1 MKDKK
6 EESESKEEKGGS
18 MAKIVIIVVLS
29 VVLAGG
35 SAGAALYFSGIFSK
49 NEEVATSETSG
60 GNTTAPNAVRQR
72 ALYIPL
78 DPPFVVN
85 LDDNGTL
92 RFMQINVSI
101 MARRKEVIEE
111 IGANTPR
118 IKNDL
123 LMLFARQK
131 YSELALVDERERLRK
146 EALQLVQDV
155 MQEISGTRG
164 VEELFFL
171 PQPAGFSI
179 RASVCRQ
186 PAAPGRYRE
195 GNGTPACS
203 ASR

>member
-6 EESESKEEKGGS
+6 KESDAKDEKESKEEKGGS
-18 MAKIVIIVVLS
+18 AMKIVIIVVLS

-35 SAGAALYFSGIFSK
+35 SAGAALYFSGVFDK
-49 NEEVATSETSG
+49 KEEVARNETHGDDAS
-60 GNTTAPNAVRQR
+60 AANAARSR

-131 YSELALVDERERLRK
+131 YSELALVDERERLRQ
-146 EALQLVQDV
+146 EALKLVQDV
-155 MQEISGTRG
+155 MQEISGTGG
-164 VEELFFL
+164 VEELFFTSFVV
-171 PQPAGFSI
+171 Q
-179 RASVCRQ
+179 
-186 PAAPGRYRE
+186 
-195 GNGTPACS
+195 
-203 ASR
+203 